1 MTERMRLVRQRAALR
16 RGRVVY
22 VAMPVPVWVPDPVP
36 PSSRFDRAAARVAAR
51 VRPRTRRAGRF
62 QPVGEAA
69 LRAVAEGSAVRSVLS
84 R

>member
-1 MTERMRLVRQRAALR
+1 MTERIRLAHRRSRLR

-22 VAMPVPVWVPDPVP
+22 AALPAPGWVPEPVE
-36 PSSRFDRAAARVAAR
+36 PSSRLARVLA
-51 VRPRTRRAGRF
+51 RTRTGRPGRL

-69 LRAVAEGSAVRSVLS
+69 LRTVSDSAAVRSVLS